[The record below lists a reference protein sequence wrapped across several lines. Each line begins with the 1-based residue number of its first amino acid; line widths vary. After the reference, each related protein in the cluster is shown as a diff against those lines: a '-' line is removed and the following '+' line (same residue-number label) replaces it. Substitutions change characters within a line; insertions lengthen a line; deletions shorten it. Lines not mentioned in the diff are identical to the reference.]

1 MKGMVSK
8 KLRTYKTKRY
18 EIAMVKAISIYL
30 LGSQSSRFDC
40 CGSSVWIIWHS
51 VPLAKF
57 PNTFSGNRWTKE
69 GIVMWFVAI
78 PSDAREQ
85 YVQKM
90 FSFFSLGSLIIHKRG
105 LGSTLHYCIVYK
117 QDTIQNKRNRFHKGY
132 YTVAKST
139 GNSLRCGGYSPV
151 RCLHHKQLQSKKGD
165 ELPE

>member
-8 KLRTYKTKRY
+8 KQRTYKTKRY
-18 EIAMVKAISIYL
+18 KIAMVKAIIYL

-105 LGSTLHYCIVYK
+105 LGSTLHYWIVYK
-117 QDTIQNKRNRFHKGY
+117 EDTIPNKHNRFHKGY

-139 GNSLRCGGYSPV
+139 ENSLRCGGYSPV